1 MSTYQIAYSI
11 NNIFMAYVTYKM
23 MMLFF
28 TDRRTSKHGE
38 FICYVLY
45 ALLFNLTVFFNTMPI
60 IYLCLSLSADIL
72 ITLLYKATMTK
83 RIFVVSINYCIMTSI
98 ELLVNYLL
106 GYYITDLS
114 DPMLFESTV
123 GITLISILTFI
134 VVLLLG
140 NFKNLKSGVSLPW
153 YYWLSIILIPGGTI
167 VMLISIVTAVEE
179 TNDSLIIFDLL
190 ITLLINAIVFYMY
203 DRILLLSQRDIE
215 YSLIEQQNKSYRQQ
229 LDIMQESSQRTK
241 AIRHDLKNHLSA
253 IAQMV
258 RHNEVEK
265 TMQYI
270 DNTLEQSKYE
280 AEISA
285 TGNLILDSMVNYK
298 LYGLLKEGVKFNYK
312 AILPPDLPMND
323 FDFTVILG
331 NILDNAIEAL
341 ATVNT
346 RKEKLLNIIIRY
358 ESNRLII
365 MVQNSFDGKI
375 KNEKDQLLTRKGIDS
390 NHGIGL
396 KNIQSIVA
404 KYSGVLTINYDANFF
419 NIEAILFC
427 DL

>member
-11 NNIFMAYVTYKM
+11 NNFFMVYVIYRM
-23 MMLFF
+23 MMLFYNK
-28 TDRRTSKHGE
+28 RRVSKILE
-38 FICYVLY
+38 IFFYTLYVIV
-45 ALLFNLTVFFNTMPI
+45 FNLTAFFNVPPI
-60 IYLCLSLSADIL
+60 TYIVLSLTSFFLLTFLYQGSLLKRFLNTLLMYIIL
-72 ITLLYKATMTK
+72 ITIEL
-83 RIFVVSINYCIMTSI
+83 SINYAT
-98 ELLVNYLL
+98 

-114 DPMLFESTV
+114 DPMLFKSTV

-270 DNTLEQSKYE
+270 DNTLEQSNYE

-298 LYGLLKEGVKFNYK
+298 LYGLLKEGMKFNYK